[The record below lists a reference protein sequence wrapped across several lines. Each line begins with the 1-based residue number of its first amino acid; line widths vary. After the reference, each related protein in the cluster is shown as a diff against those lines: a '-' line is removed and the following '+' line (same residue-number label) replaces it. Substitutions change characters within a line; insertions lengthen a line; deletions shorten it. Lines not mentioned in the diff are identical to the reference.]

1 LSRLLILG
9 AGYLGA
15 ALAELALQEGHDVT
29 LADNWYATERQ
40 QLEPLQA
47 DGARIEAVDIRQR
60 HDIDRVLADPPDR
73 VYLTAAQA
81 SRPLSERDPDYTE
94 QTNLTGARRVAEAV
108 SATGGLPLVYLSSLQ
123 VYGPSPDGDVD
134 PGRGYGEQRDL
145 AHMSKVYAELCLSL
159 YARRTGFPLALLRLG
174 VVYGRSPV
182 EHSAPESETVVN
194 KFRRLVRAGEPLPLD
209 AGGAATIGVVD
220 VRDACR
226 IMLEAPDSA
235 GVSADNV
242 AAETLTVADIAALA
256 EGREPAGGA
265 RARYVSRFS
274 YQHWLSGYLAP

>member
-1 LSRLLILG
+1 LSGLLILG

-29 LADNWYATERQ
+29 LADNWFATERQ
-40 QLEPLQA
+40 QLEALRA
-47 DGARIEAVDIRQR
+47 GGARIENVDIRVR
-60 HDIDRVLADPPDR
+60 DDVDRVVAGPPDR
-73 VYLTAAQA
+73 VFLTAAQA

-108 SATGGLPLVYLSSLQ
+108 GATGGVPLVYLSSLQ

-134 PGRGYGEQRDL
+134 SDHGYGEQGDL

-159 YARRTGFPLALLRLG
+159 YARRIGFPLALLRLG
-174 VVYGRSPV
+174 IVYGRSPV

-194 KFRRLVRAGEPLPLD
+194 KFRRLARAGQPLPLD
-209 AGGAATIGVVD
+209 AGGAATIGAVD
-220 VRDACR
+220 IRDACR
-226 IMLEAPDSA
+226 IMLAVPDSA

-242 AAETLTVADIAALA
+242 AAETLTVADVAALA
-256 EGREPAGGA
+256 EGRHPPGGA
-265 RARYVSRFS
+265 KCRYVSRFS
-274 YQHWLSGYLAP
+274 YQHRLAGYLAT